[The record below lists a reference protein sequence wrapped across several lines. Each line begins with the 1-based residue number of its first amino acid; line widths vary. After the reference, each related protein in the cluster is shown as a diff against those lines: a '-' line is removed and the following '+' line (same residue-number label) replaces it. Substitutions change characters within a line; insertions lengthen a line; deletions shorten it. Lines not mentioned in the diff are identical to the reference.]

1 MLEELRVE
9 DYALV
14 DRLELSF
21 SRGLNALTGETGAG
35 KSILIDA
42 VQAVLGRRAGADSVR
57 QGRERAYIEAAFSVA
72 PDSPAAGLLR
82 ELGYMDEG
90 DELLV
95 LSREISAGGRS
106 KCRIN
111 GRLVNLSQLA
121 EVGEL
126 LVEIHGQHEGASLL
140 VPARHLELLDALG
153 GAEVGSLR
161 TEVGELA
168 AERRRLLDA
177 IERLDT
183 SARERLRREELLR
196 FQVEEIASARLE
208 PGEEERLEEEK
219 ARLAHAERLMQ
230 GASAAY
236 AALYEGSETAPSA
249 LDAAGGALR
258 SLEQLVALDRG
269 LQPAVEL
276 LGQAVVGLQE
286 AAHEL
291 RRYVEGV
298 EANPA
303 RLQEVEERLQ
313 LIASLKRKYGGSVE
327 EVLAYFQRASEE
339 LAGLTREEESLEA
352 LRRRL
357 AEVEER
363 LADRASKLS
372 DARRRAADRA
382 AGEICRRLAQL
393 AMPHARFEVQMRR
406 ESDPTGI
413 EVDGERVAVGPKGI
427 DKVEFLFSA
436 NPGEPPRPLAK
447 IASGGEMSRVMLAIK
462 SVLAE
467 IDPCDTLIFDEVD
480 AGIGGRTADAVAE
493 ALWQLSRSRQVL
505 VVTHLAQIASRADR
519 HLAVEKRET
528 GGTTEVSVA
537 EVSGEERV
545 REIARMLG
553 GSGTPA
559 GLQHAKELL
568 EMAHRGRSAS

>member
-21 SRGLNALTGETGAG
+21 SHGFNALTGETGAG

-42 VQAVLGRRAGADSVR
+42 VQAVLGRRAGADAVR
-57 QGRERAYIEAAFSVA
+57 QGCERAYIEAAFSIR
-72 PDSPAAGLLR
+72 PDSPAAALLR
-82 ELGYMDEG
+82 ELGYMAEG
-90 DELLV
+90 DEILV

-121 EVGEL
+121 EVGGL
-126 LVEIHGQHEGASLL
+126 LVEVHGQHEGASLL
-140 VPARHLELLDALG
+140 LPARHLELLDALG
-153 GAEVGSLR
+153 GAEVGSLLA
-161 TEVGELA
+161 EVAELVG
-168 AERRRLLDA
+168 ERRRLLDA
-177 IERLDT
+177 IERLDAST
-183 SARERLRREELLR
+183 RERLHREELLR
-196 FQVEEIASARLE
+196 FQVEEIASAKLE

-219 ARLAHAERLMQ
+219 ARLVHAERLMQ
-230 GASAAY
+230 GVAAAY
-236 AALYEGSETAPSA
+236 SALYEGSETTAPA
-249 LDAAGGALR
+249 LDAAGDALR
-258 SLEQLVALDRG
+258 SLEQLAELDRR
-269 LQPAVEL
+269 LQPALEL
-276 LGQAVVGLQE
+276 LGQAVVALQE

-291 RRYVEGV
+291 RRHVEGV
-298 EANPA
+298 EVDPG
-303 RLQEVEERLQ
+303 RLEEVEERLQ
-313 LIASLKRKYGGSVE
+313 LIASLKRKYGATVE

-339 LAGLTREEESLEA
+339 LAGLAREDESLGE

-357 AEVEER
+357 AGVEER
-363 LADRASKLS
+363 LADRAAKLS
-372 DARRRAADRA
+372 EARRRAAERA
-382 AGEICRRLAQL
+382 EGEICRRLAEL

-406 ESDPTGI
+406 EPDPAGI
-413 EVDGERVAVGPKGI
+413 DIGGERFAVGPKGV

-436 NPGEPPRPLAK
+436 NPGEPPKPLAR

-467 IDPCDTLIFDEVD
+467 VDPCDTLIFDEVD
-480 AGIGGRTADAVAE
+480 AGVGGRTADAVAE

-519 HLAVEKRET
+519 HLAVEKRT
-528 GGTTEVSVA
+528 AGGRTEVSVA
-537 EVSGEERV
+537 EVTGEARV

-553 GSGTPA
+553 GGGTPA

-568 EMAHRGRSAS
+568 EMAHKGRSAS